1 MSKLNKIF
9 QLFVMIFSFSQTGLL
24 HAHAVVTDT
33 SLNIAPIAPH
43 QATQIKLAFN
53 SNVEL
58 ELSKIFLV
66 SAGDKQQ
73 LLQAV
78 KGRSPGKVLID
89 IPALKPG
96 EYALK
101 FKIFAAD
108 GHLTEDIIRFH
119 VTQ

>member
-9 QLFVMIFSFSQTGLL
+9 QLCAVIFSLSQTGLL

-33 SLNIAPIAPH
+33 SLNITPIAPH
-43 QATQIKLAFN
+43 QATQIKLTFN

-58 ELSKIFLV
+58 ALSKIFLV

-78 KGRSPGKVLID
+78 KGRSPGKVSIEV
-89 IPALKPG
+89 PALEPG

-101 FKIFAAD
+101 FTVFAAD
-108 GHLTEDIIRFH
+108 GHLTEDVIRFQ